1 MNGHNQPADYFATLQ
16 KSGKERERES
26 IAYGTL
32 DTNTSGGS
40 VATVLSGKSSH
51 PFTSALKKDDSLCSQ
66 YGIDRDLGKLSGES
80 SSPSGLGHFLRSF
93 WSYTGGSWDHFGAI
107 LWEGGILLELY
118 WGKLGSF
125 WNYSLGRWD
134 SFGAIL
140 GEAGIILELFFGKVG
155 FFWSYT
161 GGS

>member
-1 MNGHNQPADYFATLQ
+1 MATINQLIILPPY
-16 KSGKERERES
+16 KSLARRERES

-66 YGIDRDLGKLSGES
+66 YGIDRELGKLSGES

-93 WSYTGGSWDHFGAI
+93 WSYTG
-107 LWEGGILLELY
+107 
-118 WGKLGSF
+118 GKLGSF

>member
-51 PFTSALKKDDSLCSQ
+51 PFTLALKKDDSLCSQ

-93 WSYTGGSWDHFGAI
+93 WSYTGG
-107 LWEGGILLELY
+107 
-118 WGKLGSF
+118 KLGSF
-125 WNYSLGRWD
+125 WSYSLGRWD

-140 GEAGIILELFFGKVG
+140 GEAEIILELHWGSLDRFGAILLVAG
-155 FFWSYT
+155 TISELY
-161 GGS
+161 